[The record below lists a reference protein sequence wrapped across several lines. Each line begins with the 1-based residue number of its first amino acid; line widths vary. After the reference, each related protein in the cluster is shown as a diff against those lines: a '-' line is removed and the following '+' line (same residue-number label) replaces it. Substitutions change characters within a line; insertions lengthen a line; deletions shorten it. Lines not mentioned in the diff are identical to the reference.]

1 MKFENKK
8 KNEGLNRTKT
18 KLKNIFKNENIFI
31 YMRKKKFEN
40 ELIKGNIKMKP
51 YTINYFSKILMFSDL
66 PQFFEQVNKNWWR
79 WYCEIYG
86 FYYERSRSNY
96 CVGITMFLKN
106 NKKLYMSLFMK
117 TPVKKKKRSF
127 KKKRKLYLLL

>member
-66 PQFFEQVNKNWWR
+66 PQFFEQVNKN
-79 WYCEIYG
+79 
-86 FYYERSRSNY
+86 
-96 CVGITMFLKN
+96 
-106 NKKLYMSLFMK
+106 
-117 TPVKKKKRSF
+117 
-127 KKKRKLYLLL
+127 